1 MKICAINGSPRKRGN
16 TARLLSWALDGVK
29 NAREDA
35 ETELINLYDL
45 SFTGCRS
52 CFSCKR
58 VNGPSYGRCAV
69 KDDLAPVLEK
79 LADAD
84 GVILGSPVYLMG
96 LSGMMRCF
104 LGAGSIPISCTMLPG
119 VPLLRSAWPRPC
131 FTP

>member
-69 KDDLAPVLEK
+69 KDDLAPVLGK

-84 GVILGSPVYLMG
+84 GVILGCAASW
-96 LSGMMRCF
+96 S
-104 LGAGSIPISCTMLPG
+104 AGSIPISCMTLPG
-119 VPLLRSAWPRPC
+119 VPLPRSAWPRPC